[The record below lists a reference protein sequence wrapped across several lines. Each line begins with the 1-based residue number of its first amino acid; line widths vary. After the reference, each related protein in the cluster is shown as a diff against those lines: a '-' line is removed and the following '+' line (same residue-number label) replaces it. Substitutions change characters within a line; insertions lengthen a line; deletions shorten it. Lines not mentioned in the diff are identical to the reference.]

1 MLALLPLLLGKITR
15 SQIYTVLVLGLVAV
29 LAGGIAFALAEHVS
43 VGTGLYW
50 AVTTATT
57 VGYGDVTPHNGVGR
71 VVAVLVMVTAIPLFG
86 AAFALFAAAATAARL
101 DKYLRMRHPYAP
113 GSYVVLLGMH
123 PTVPL
128 VLRQIHEAGGSAV
141 IVADVDSTTLPTF
154 VHHIAGSP
162 TDEQIVAAA
171 RPGEARAVL
180 LVTPDDGDMLVAAVL
195 LRHLAPDVPA
205 VAIAQST
212 KVAEALADLGIARTI
227 STEELLGQTLAK
239 SLEAPHAAD
248 VLLGMLGGDGYRMEE
263 LPVDATLAGG
273 RLRALGDRVDGLV
286 LGIVREGRVVL
297 AVADDPELRVGDQLV
312 RLVADVRPQG

>member
-1 MLALLPLLLGKITR
+1 MLTLIAQLLGRITR
-15 SQIYTVLVLGLVAV
+15 SQIFTVLVLAVVALVA
-29 LAGGIAFALAEHVS
+29 GGGAFAVTEHVA
-43 VGTGLYW
+43 VTTGLYW

-71 VVAVLVMVTAIPLFG
+71 IVAVAVMVTAVPLFG

-101 DKYLRMRHPYAP
+101 DKYLRMRPPYPA
-113 GSYVVLLGMH
+113 GSFVVLLGMH

-128 VLRQIHEAGGSAV
+128 VLRELHEAGASV
-141 IVADVDSTTLPTF
+141 VVVADVDSATLPAF
-154 VHHIAGSP
+154 VHHVPGSP
-162 TDEQIVAAA
+162 TDEQTVLAA

-205 VAIAQST
+205 VAIAQSS
-212 KVAEALADLGIARTI
+212 KVADALSDLGIARTI

-248 VLLGMLGGDGYRMEE
+248 VLLRMLGGEGYRMEE
-263 LPVDATLAGG
+263 IPVTEALVG
-273 RLRALGDRVDGLV
+273 RPLRAARDQVDGLV
-286 LGIVREGRVVL
+286 LGIVREGQVIL
-297 AVADDPELRVGDQLV
+297 GITHDPELRAGDQLV
-312 RLVADVRPQG
+312 RLTAV